1 LSAFVAPQQAN
12 AIRTANS
19 TDSDCVSVALALR
32 PGENPDLDS
41 DTGLYHFI
49 YERPAPYVGPCYE
62 EMT

>member
-1 LSAFVAPQQAN
+1 LLRRSKLMLSARQIQP
-12 AIRTANS
+12 IRI
-19 TDSDCVSVALALR
+19 VSRVALALR

>member
-1 LSAFVAPQQAN
+1 LLRRSKLMPSARQIQP
-12 AIRTANS
+12 IRI
-19 TDSDCVSVALALR
+19 VSRVALALR